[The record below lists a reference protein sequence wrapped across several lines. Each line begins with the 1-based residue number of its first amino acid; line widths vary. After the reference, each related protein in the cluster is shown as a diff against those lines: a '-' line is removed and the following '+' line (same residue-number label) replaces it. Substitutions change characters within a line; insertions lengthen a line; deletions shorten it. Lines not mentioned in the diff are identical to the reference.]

1 MIFSTLDPVRYL
13 CQEMPESN
21 LPITPIDSAAVLNT
35 AVTAPA
41 LLFSG
46 HELKP
51 VNTAPVPLPE
61 RVSDWFTFLLLAV
74 VIFFAWVRLFYHKIV
89 RQLVSAFF
97 SNNISNQL
105 VRDENILVQRASIL
119 LSFVFYFTGA
129 LFLYQVSEHFN
140 WDYPFL
146 GEGLLRLLVL
156 ILIVAFTYSLKM
168 VMVKALGEL
177 FDMERP
183 VATYL
188 FNISLLN
195 NMLGMALFPMVVLA
209 AYVVSADAGWVIHA
223 GIALVI
229 IMFIYRMVRTFMIW
243 TSLKGV
249 PFFYLILYFCT
260 LEIAP
265 VMILYKLAGG

>member
-1 MIFSTLDPVRYL
+1 MPSNKPPVVST
-13 CQEMPESN
+13 
-21 LPITPIDSAAVLNT
+21 DSAAIGVVVDI
-35 AVTAPA
+35 ASPGP
-41 LLFSG
+41 LFSG

-51 VNTAPVPLPE
+51 VNAAPVPLPE
-61 RVSDWFTFLLLAV
+61 RVADWFTFLLLAV
-74 VIFFAWVRLFYHKIV
+74 VIFFAWVRMFYYKV
-89 RQLVSAFF
+89 VKQLVSAFF

-119 LSFVFYFTGA
+119 LSFVFYLTGS
-129 LFLYQVSEHFN
+129 LFLYQVSEHYN

-146 GEGLLRLLVL
+146 GEGLVRLLVL
-156 ILIVAFTYSLKM
+156 LLIVAFTYSLKM
-168 VMVKALGEL
+168 VLVKALGEL

-195 NMLGMALFPMVVLA
+195 NMLGMALFPLVVLA
-209 AYVVSADAGWVIHA
+209 AYVVSADTGWVIQA
-223 GIALVI
+223 GIVLVI
-229 IMFIYRMVRTFMIW
+229 IMFIYRLVRAFMIW
-243 TSLKGV
+243 TLMKGV

>member
-1 MIFSTLDPVRYL
+1 
-13 CQEMPESN
+13 MPDS
-21 LPITPIDSAAVLNT
+21 PKVAFTSDSVTSKDVTTAATP
-35 AVTAPA
+35 AP
-41 LLFSG
+41 LFSG

-51 VNTAPVPLPE
+51 AGMVPVPIQE
-61 RVSDWFTFLLLAV
+61 RVSDWFTFTLLAV
-74 VIFFAWVRLFYHKIV
+74 VIFFAWVRLFYYKV
-89 RQLVSAFF
+89 MRQLFAAFF

-129 LFLYQVSEHFN
+129 LFLYQVSEHYN
-140 WDYPFL
+140 WNYPFL
-146 GEGLLRLLVL
+146 GEGLLRLVVL
-156 ILIVAFTYSLKM
+156 LLIVAFTYSLKM
-168 VMVKALGEL
+168 VMVKGLGEL

-188 FNISLLN
+188 FNISLMN
-195 NMLGMALFPMVVLA
+195 NVLGMVLFPLVVLT
-209 AYVVSADAGWVIHA
+209 AYVVSADAGWVIQA
-223 GIALVI
+223 GIGAVI
-229 IMFIYRMVRTFMIW
+229 IMFIYRLVRAFMIW

-265 VMILYKLAGG
+265 VMIIIKLAGG

>member
-1 MIFSTLDPVRYL
+1 MPVE
-13 CQEMPESN
+13 QPSDTTADSSVVEMA
-21 LPITPIDSAAVLNT
+21 TPG
-35 AVTAPA
+35 P
-41 LLFSG
+41 LFSG

-51 VNTAPVPLPE
+51 VNPAPVPLPE
-61 RVSDWFTFLLLAV
+61 RVPDWFTFVLLAV
-74 VIFFAWVRLFYHKIV
+74 VIFFVWVRLFYYKVV
-89 RQLVSAFF
+89 RQLMAAFF

-119 LSFVFYFTGA
+119 LSFVFYFTGS
-129 LFLYQVSEHFN
+129 LFLYQVSEHYQ

-146 GEGLLRLLVL
+146 GEGLLRLVVIL
-156 ILIVAFTYSLKM
+156 LIVAFAYSLKM

-177 FDMERP
+177 FGMERP

-188 FNISLLN
+188 FNISLMN
-195 NMLGMALFPMVVLA
+195 NMLGLVLFPLVVLA
-209 AYVVSADAGWVIHA
+209 AYVVSADAGWVIPL

-229 IMFIYRMVRTFMIW
+229 IMFIYRLVRAFMIW
-243 TSLKGV
+243 ASLKGV

-265 VMILYKLAGG
+265 VMIIFKLAGG